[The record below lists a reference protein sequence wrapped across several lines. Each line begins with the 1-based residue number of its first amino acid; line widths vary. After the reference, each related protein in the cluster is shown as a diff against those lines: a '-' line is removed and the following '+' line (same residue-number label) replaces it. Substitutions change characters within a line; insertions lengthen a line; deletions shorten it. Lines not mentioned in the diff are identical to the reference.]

1 LALEVQVLRICVKRK
16 EGRIVMSGNNNLQN
30 YFKIL
35 RNKWKVVAAIGGGV
49 FSLVLLVTM
58 LSTPIYD
65 GTAKV
70 IIERV
75 ETDNLTGSNRVQ
87 PQDPEFYSTQFQLI
101 RSHAVARRVVDLL
114 GLEGGIAIR
123 EMTNGPSRFSSVLQ
137 SIRGI
142 FPRSSPSGEKGGGAP
157 ADPNAWTA
165 SDKVAR
171 QILQNVRVRP
181 IQGSRITEV
190 TYSSP
195 NPAFA
200 ALIANTFVQAYLEK
214 SLDMK
219 MDATQHSL
227 TWLTPKA
234 DAELKKLQASEK
246 RLQTYMEENNLV
258 TMEDRMTI
266 VPEALTQLGR
276 ELISAESRTKEH
288 KLLYDKVRAVA
299 GDLNAAENV
308 LAVSEGGALD
318 VLRAQILQAEQ
329 LNMELSSKYGAKHP
343 MMLKAVADLNILIN
357 RIIQK
362 LRNQYELARDN
373 ENSIRGQLNQT
384 KSMALG
390 LNEKYVGYSV
400 LKREIDT
407 NRQLYDALL
416 TKIKE
421 QSVSGER
428 QPVNISIVENAK
440 VPQNPVR
447 PMVMLNLLLGL
458 ILGLCCGIAGAFV
471 IDHQDLRIKAA
482 EDVADILK
490 IPALGSITFNRV
502 AGNMKEIVRTA
513 PRSEFTENYNALR
526 TTLLL
531 SAADTPPR
539 HILISSS
546 IAGEGKTTT
555 STNLALTMAK
565 AGSRVLLIDA
575 DLRKPTLHKVF
586 KLHNQVGLSS
596 YLAGSN
602 DKAILNKGSHENLFI
617 IPAGPIPPN
626 PYELLSSN
634 RMETLLDNL
643 AKEFDVIICDS
654 PPILSVA
661 DARVLCRFFDG
672 MIVVARA
679 GLTTYPMVKKSIR
692 MVKEVKG
699 EILGILVNAVQTRDL
714 EYYGYYSNYLEV
726 TAKPEVA
733 VLSTALQTARS
744 EEK

>member
-1 LALEVQVLRICVKRK
+1 MYDRNR
-16 EGRIVMSGNNNLQN
+16 NLQD
-30 YFKIL
+30 YLKIL
-35 RNKWKVVAAIGGGV
+35 HKRWQIVAAIGGGIFV
-49 FSLVLLVTM
+49 LVLLVTM

-75 ETDNLTGSNRVQ
+75 EVDNLPGSNRVQ

-101 RSHAVARRVVDLL
+101 RSHAVARRVVDIL
-114 GLEGGIAIR
+114 GLETGIAAR
-123 EMTNGPSRFSSVLQ
+123 ETPEGPSRFSSVMQ
-137 SIRGI
+137 NIRGW
-142 FPRSSPSGEKGGGAP
+142 FPRSSPVGEKVGGEP
-157 ADPNAWTA
+157 AGPNAWTA
-165 SDKVAR
+165 SDKVAG

-181 IQGSRITEV
+181 VPGSRITEV

-195 NPAFA
+195 NPEFS

-214 SLDMK
+214 SLDLK
-219 MDATQHSL
+219 MDSTHRSL
-227 TWLTPKA
+227 DWLKPRA

-246 RLQTYMEENNLV
+246 KLQTYMEKNNLIS
-258 TMEDRMTI
+258 MEERATI

-308 LAVSEGGALD
+308 LAVSEGGALE

-329 LNMELSSKYGAKHP
+329 MNMELSSKYGAKHP
-343 MMLKAVADLNILIN
+343 MMLKAIADLNILKDKRRQEIN

-362 LRNQYELARDN
+362 IRNQYELALAN
-373 ENSIRGQLNQT
+373 ENSIRNQLNQT

-416 TKIKE
+416 TKIKD

-428 QPVNISIVENAK
+428 QPVNISIVETAK
-440 VPQNPVR
+440 VPQSPVR

-458 ILGLCCGIAGAFV
+458 ILGLCGGVGVAFFL
-471 IDHQDLRIKAA
+471 DHQDLRIKAA

-531 SAADTPPR
+531 SAADIPPR

-555 STNLALTMAK
+555 ATNLALTMAK

-596 YLAGSN
+596 YLAGSS
-602 DKAILNKGSHENLFI
+602 DKSILNKGSHENLVI

-626 PYELLSSN
+626 PYELLNSN
-634 RMETLLDNL
+634 RMATLLDNL
-643 AKEFDVIICDS
+643 AKDFDVIICDS